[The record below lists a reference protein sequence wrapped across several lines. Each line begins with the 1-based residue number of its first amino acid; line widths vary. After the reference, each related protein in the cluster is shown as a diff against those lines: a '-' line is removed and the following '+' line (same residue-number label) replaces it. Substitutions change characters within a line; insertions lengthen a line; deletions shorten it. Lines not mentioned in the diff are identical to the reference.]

1 LILLITGSLDGTAD
15 LLVSKVGSSNIFR
28 FNYDLFNEYHL
39 EFSPS
44 YWEIRNPTGHTINS
58 NTVSSAFWW
67 KAFNFYIQDQEEF
80 LVEEIKYIY
89 REIYHW
95 CRLKGITK
103 GNPHDFHNQL
113 GKLNILNVASKYFQI
128 PKTLVTFKL
137 AGVDTFANNQV
148 VAKSL
153 TSGLTTTNK
162 ALFTSAVNLKQ
173 LHPNYPWFLQ
183 EQLNSEV
190 DITIFI
196 CGEKY
201 FAYYRDRSD
210 LVGLDWRKEQNF
222 DNPLAKEWI
231 RFQLT
236 NPQQQSISKFNQEL
250 SVDWGRIDFM
260 GSVDELVFLEFNA
273 NGQWVFLDYSGE
285 DGLVSTVAQYLLN

>member
-15 LLVSKVGSSNIFR
+15 LLVSKIGSSNIFR

-39 EFSPS
+39 AFTPA

-58 NTVSSAFWW
+58 NTISSAFWW

-113 GKLNILNVASKYFQI
+113 GKLNILNIASKYFQI

-137 AGVDTFANNQV
+137 AGVDTFVNNHV

-162 ALFTSAVNLKQ
+162 ALFTSAINLKQ
-173 LHPNYPWFLQ
+173 LHPNYQWFLQ

-190 DITIFI
+190 DITVFI

-201 FAYYRDRSD
+201 FAYYRDRSN

-236 NPQQQSISKFNQEL
+236 TLQQQSISNFNKEL
-250 SVDWGRIDFM
+250 KVDWGRIDFM
-260 GSVDELVFLEFNA
+260 GSINELVFLEFNA
-273 NGQWVFLDYSGE
+273 NGQWVFLDYSDE
-285 DGLVSTVAQYLLN
+285 DGLVTSVSQYLLN

>member
-1 LILLITGSLDGTAD
+1 MILLITGSLDGTAD
-15 LLVSKVGSSNIFR
+15 LLVSKIGSSNIFR

-39 EFSPS
+39 AFTPA

-58 NTVSSAFWW
+58 NTISSAFWW

-113 GKLNILNVASKYFQI
+113 GKLNILNIASKYFQI

-137 AGVDTFANNQV
+137 AGVDTFVNNHV

-162 ALFTSAVNLKQ
+162 ALFTSAINLKQ
-173 LHPNYPWFLQ
+173 LHPNYQWFLQ

-190 DITIFI
+190 DITVFI

-201 FAYYRDRSD
+201 FAYYRDRSN

-236 NPQQQSISKFNQEL
+236 TLQQQSISNFNKEL
-250 SVDWGRIDFM
+250 KVDWGRIDFM
-260 GSVDELVFLEFNA
+260 GSINELVFLEFNA
-273 NGQWVFLDYSGE
+273 NGQWVFLDYSDE
-285 DGLVSTVAQYLLN
+285 DGLVTSVSQYLLN